1 MASIAGLY
9 SFGAGGGRGGRGGD
23 DHGGHGGDG
32 DRNSGGFRFGL
43 FKKSKFSSSAAN
55 NTNAQVMV
63 FKLESVLKAEDIFNH
78 PQSPARNF
86 SGLFISLAR
95 SHHWKSI
102 LSNGDLIS
110 YTEILQ
116 FSSQQQ

>member
-1 MASIAGLY
+1 MLPKTCHR
-9 SFGAGGGRGGRGGD
+9 RGGRGGD

-63 FKLESVLKAEDIFNH
+63 FKLESVLKAADIFNH
-78 PQSPARNF
+78 PQSQARNF

-116 FSSQQQ
+116 FSSQKQ

>member
-43 FKKSKFSSSAAN
+43 FKKSKFSSAAN
-55 NTNAQVMV
+55 NTNAQ
-63 FKLESVLKAEDIFNH
+63 EG
-78 PQSPARNF
+78 F
-86 SGLFISLAR
+86 SIRLNSG
-95 SHHWKSI
+95 
-102 LSNGDLIS
+102 
-110 YTEILQ
+110 Y
-116 FSSQQQ
+116 